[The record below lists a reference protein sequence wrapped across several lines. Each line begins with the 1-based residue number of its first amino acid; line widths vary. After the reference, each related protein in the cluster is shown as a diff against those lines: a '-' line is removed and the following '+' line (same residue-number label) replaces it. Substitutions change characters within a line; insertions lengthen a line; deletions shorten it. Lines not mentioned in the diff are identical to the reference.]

1 MIYEYALSGLILNF
15 GSLFGA
21 HVTEAEGGKIRCAP
35 LALTHVCKQTHQ
47 DTKHLIFSYNTVRLE
62 ARPYRAPERCSCGM
76 HYESPGAHFLSL
88 LKYDQ
93 LNAVTSLHVIVY
105 YHTCSHS
112 VRRVDA
118 YTMTFLRTVVGFEGL
133 KVVVLE
139 LRDVPWGYSRW
150 KADFAR
156 EMRRVLIRAADEGK
170 DLKVKFVEGKKNDD
184 RMG

>member
-1 MIYEYALSGLILNF
+1 MIYEYALSGLFLHFESFIR
-15 GSLFGA
+15 A
-21 HVTEAEGGKIRCAP
+21 HVTEDGGRKIRWEP
-35 LALTHVCKQTHQ
+35 LALTRVCKQTHQ
-47 DTKHLIFSYNTVRLE
+47 DTKHLIFSYNTVRFA
-62 ARPYRAPERCSCGM
+62 ARPYRVPERCLCGM

-88 LKYDQ
+88 LNYDQ

-112 VRRVDA
+112 VRRVDP
-118 YTMTFLRTVVGFEGL
+118 YTMALLRTVVGFEGL

-150 KADFAR
+150 KAEFAG

-170 DLKVKFVEGKKNDD
+170 DLKVKFVEGKKDD
-184 RMG
+184 D